1 MPIKGSGVCP
11 PPRFLEESFTPMPS
25 SWLAL
30 LIFLLS
36 HRESQRHIMRSYMDT
51 SVWLSAAILFS
62 YLSQCSRLFDG
73 TGGPVG
79 FHCVASSCSVFWI
92 AGDGTQGHACAKQV
106 LYH

>member
-1 MPIKGSGVCP
+1 
-11 PPRFLEESFTPMPS
+11 MPS

-36 HRESQRHIMRSYMDT
+36 HRESQRHIMRNYMDSFGLT
-51 SVWLSAAILFS
+51 FFLPIFPNAPGHLMG
-62 YLSQCSRLFDG
+62 QE
-73 TGGPVG
+73 GPVD